1 MPAESCVCEPFGMSM
16 SRLVTMLTTAPARW
30 PPNSAG
36 NAPVKISSESML
48 RGSIS
53 SREVRTRRQRHRR
66 AVDLVGDAVK
76 AVRDRFVVR
85 ELHDAR
91 GRFRSAG

>member
-1 MPAESCVCEPFGMSM
+1 MPAENCVSEPFGMSM

-48 RGSIS
+48 RGSITS
-53 SREVRTRRQRHRR
+53 EKLE
-66 AVDLVGDAVK
+66 LVVSGTGAP
-76 AVRDRFVVR
+76 
-85 ELHDAR
+85 
-91 GRFRSAG
+91 STS